1 MRCCLELHLTSNM
14 ANIIIIGSG
23 FGGLSSAATLAKDGH
38 DVTVIEK
45 NEQAGGRA
53 SKFEA
58 EGFVFD
64 MGPSW
69 YWMPE
74 VFENYFNYFGKS
86 TDDFYKLK
94 RLDPS
99 YRVFF
104 KNGEEIDVPAGEE
117 AVIELVE
124 SLETGAGQ
132 KLKSFLEEAKYK
144 YEVGMNEFV
153 WKPSHSITEFMDFRI
168 AKSALKL
175 QMFSSISSQIR
186 KLFKNPMII
195 ELLEFPV
202 LFLGAKPSNTPALY
216 SLMNYADIT
225 LGTWYPEG
233 GMYEI
238 SKAMY
243 SIALDQG
250 VKFHFN
256 EPVKKIESNGS
267 SAKRVITEKGSY
279 NADYV
284 VANADYRHVDQVL
297 LQKEDRNYSSEYWEK
312 RTMAPSSLLF
322 YIGVN
327 KKLKGLIHHNL
338 FFDKDFDQHAIEIY
352 DDPQWPSAPLFYT
365 CVPSQTDQTVAPDG
379 MENLFLLVPLA
390 PNLEDSDEKR
400 EEFFD
405 RIIGRLEKLTD
416 QKISDSIVYKKSFAM
431 NDFVDRYNS
440 FKGNAYGLAN
450 TLKQTAFLKP
460 KLKNK
465 NLKNLYYTGQLTTPG
480 PGVPPSIISGCV
492 VAQEI
497 LKQTT

>member
-1 MRCCLELHLTSNM
+1 MSK
-14 ANIIIIGSG
+14 IIIIGSG
-23 FGGLSSAATLAKDGH
+23 FAGLSSAATLAKEGH
-38 DVTVIEK
+38 EVTVLEK

-53 SKFEA
+53 SKFEE

-74 VFENYFNYFGKS
+74 VFENYYNLFGKT

-104 KNGEEIDVPAGEE
+104 KNGEVIDVPAGQE
-117 AVIELVE
+117 AVIDLVE
-124 SLETGAGQ
+124 SLEKGAGA
-132 KLKSFLEEAKYK
+132 KLRTFLEEAKYK
-144 YEVGMNEFV
+144 YEVGMSEFV
-153 WKPSHSITEFMDFRI
+153 WKPSHSITEFVDFRI

-216 SLMNYADIT
+216 SLMNYADIA

-256 EPVKKIESNGS
+256 EPVTKIKSNGS
-267 SAKRVITEKGSY
+267 LAKTVVTDKGNY
-279 NADYV
+279 DADYV

-297 LQKEDRNYSSEYWEK
+297 LEPKDRNYSEAYWEN

-322 YIGVN
+322 YLGVN
-327 KKLKGLIHHNL
+327 KRLKGLIHHNL
-338 FFDKDFDQHAIEIY
+338 FFDKDFNQHAVEIY
-352 DDPQWPSAPLFYT
+352 DSPQWPSAPLFYA
-365 CVPSQTDQTVAPDG
+365 CMPSYSDDTVAPDG
-379 MENLFLLVPLA
+379 NENIFLLVPLA
-390 PNLEDSDEKR
+390 PGLNDSEEKR
-400 EEFFD
+400 QEYFD
-405 RIIGRLEKLTD
+405 RIVGRLEKLTD
-416 QKISDSIVYKKSFAM
+416 QTIADSVIYKRSFAM

-465 NLKNLYYTGQLTTPG
+465 NLNNLYYTGQLTTPG

>member
-1 MRCCLELHLTSNM
+1 
-14 ANIIIIGSG
+14 
-23 FGGLSSAATLAKDGH
+23 
-38 DVTVIEK
+38 
-45 NEQAGGRA
+45 
-53 SKFEA
+53 
-58 EGFVFD
+58 
-64 MGPSW
+64 
-69 YWMPE
+69 
-74 VFENYFNYFGKS
+74 
-86 TDDFYKLK
+86 
-94 RLDPS
+94 
-99 YRVFF
+99 
-104 KNGEEIDVPAGEE
+104 
-117 AVIELVE
+117 
-124 SLETGAGQ
+124 
-132 KLKSFLEEAKYK
+132 
-144 YEVGMNEFV
+144 
-153 WKPSHSITEFMDFRI
+153 
-168 AKSALKL
+168 
-175 QMFSSISSQIR
+175 
-186 KLFKNPMII
+186 
-195 ELLEFPV
+195 
-202 LFLGAKPSNTPALY
+202 
-216 SLMNYADIT
+216 MNYADIT

-390 PNLEDSDEKR
+390 PGLEDSDEKR
-400 EEFFD
+400 EEYFD
-405 RIIGRLEKLTD
+405 RIIARLEKLTD